1 MLDSAWLFALP
12 LALPDAVA
20 AALAGE
26 LLAEPL
32 VELLPELLQAAASKH
47 AIGITAISTR
57 RRVFIRL
64 PLTWNS
70 CTNVVAEAADA
81 TIALNPACPGRCMS

>member
-1 MLDSAWLFALP
+1 MDRGVVTSTLVGSVATGDRMLDSAWLFALL
-12 LALPDAVA
+12 LALPDVVA

-26 LLAEPL
+26 LLVEPL

-47 AIGITAISTR
+47 AMGIMAISTR

-64 PLTWNS
+64 PLT
-70 CTNVVAEAADA
+70 
-81 TIALNPACPGRCMS
+81 